1 MKYII
6 FLVAL
11 IIFNANFENVD
22 AKGGCHSYGHSCLGG
37 HGKRSAPPPY
47 GPDLW
52 FQHIF
57 KPKNEFP
64 PNDYHVIE
72 ERDIDDFPKGFPDTM
87 KFVDDKEN

>member
-22 AKGGCHSYGHSCLGG
+22 AKG